1 MENFFNWMAQPVPKD
16 EIITWF
22 NIHNMSYEKI
32 ELYGDVVRGLYEII
46 NDTYLG
52 NDNLETK
59 IILSDE
65 DNKSHFEWCWRLLL
79 DNFKKENI
87 LLKTEGKHKDYLKS
101 FFLDTYYSPNQKD
114 IRVAIPNFL
123 DDIFSVDTQFSKS
136 DLDILTEIYGLME
149 KNIE

>member
-65 DNKSHFEWCWRLLL
+65 DNKSHFDWCWRLLL
-79 DNFKKENI
+79 DNFKKDDSDMQKKALLTKIDNLKKI
-87 LLKTEGKHKDYLKS
+87 LLSNHLIRIIYCLK
-101 FFLDTYYSPNQKD
+101 LCNYNP
-114 IRVAIPNFL
+114 
-123 DDIFSVDTQFSKS
+123 
-136 DLDILTEIYGLME
+136 
-149 KNIE
+149 KNN